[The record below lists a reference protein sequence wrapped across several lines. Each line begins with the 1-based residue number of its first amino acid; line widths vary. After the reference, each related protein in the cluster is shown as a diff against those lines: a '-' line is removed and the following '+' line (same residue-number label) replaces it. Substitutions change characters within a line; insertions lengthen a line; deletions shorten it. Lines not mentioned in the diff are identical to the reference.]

1 MHICINIV
9 IILNYFVTFYKK
21 TQNFA
26 RFKNNSCKIRHYIIE
41 YNLFTIIFRRYS
53 EMEMQIPVLSKAQLT
68 ERLAALN
75 EEYNS
80 YKALGL
86 KLDMSRGKPG
96 ADQLELTN
104 ELIAPELLGDFK
116 ASNGFDVRNYGI
128 LDGIPECKKLFAEIL
143 DVPADNII
151 VFGNASLTIM
161 YDYIAQCMLFGA
173 GAEPWSKQEGIKFLC
188 PVPGYDRHFAI
199 LEHFGIEMINVPTD
213 ENGPDMAVIEE
224 LIKDEKVKGVICVPM
239 YSNPAGITYSDETVR
254 RFAALKPAAKDFR
267 VIWDNAYC
275 VHHIGTPDK
284 LLNIFEA
291 CKEFGTEDY
300 FIEVTSTSKISF
312 PGAGVAALAASSNN
326 VAAIKSRMT
335 VQTIGYDKINQL
347 RHANYFRN
355 KAGVDAHMLKHAEI
369 LKPKFDAVLSAFE
382 KNLAGKG
389 IASWTVPN
397 GGYFISLDVYNGC
410 AKRTVALC
418 KEAGVT
424 LTGAGATYPYGK
436 DPEDKNI
443 RIAPTFP
450 SRDELCKAVEIL
462 CICVEIAAIEKILEK

>member
-1 MHICINIV
+1 MNI
-9 IILNYFVTFYKK
+9 
-21 TQNFA
+21 QN
-26 RFKNNSCKIRHYIIE
+26 
-41 YNLFTIIFRRYS
+41 
-53 EMEMQIPVLSKAQLT
+53 LSREQLQ
-68 ERLAALN
+68 ERLDALMQ
-75 EEYNS
+75 EYNS

-104 ELIAPELLGDFK
+104 DMLDPALLGDFK
-116 ASNGFDVRNYGI
+116 ASNGFDVRNYGV
-128 LDGIPECKKLFAEIL
+128 LDGIPECKKLFSEIL
-143 DVPADNII
+143 DVAPENLI

-173 GAEPWSKQEGIKFLC
+173 GAEPWAKQSGIKFLC

-199 LEHFGIEMINVPTD
+199 LEHFGIEMINIPSN
-213 ENGPDMAVIEE
+213 ENGPDMGMIEE
-224 LIKDEKVKGVICVPM
+224 LVKDEKVKGVICVPM
-239 YSNPAGITYSDETVR
+239 YSNPSGITYSDETVR

-275 VHHIGTPDK
+275 IHHINDTHDK
-284 LLNIFEA
+284 LLNIFDA
-291 CKEFGTEDY
+291 AKENGTEDF
-300 FIEVTSTSKISF
+300 FIEVTSTSKVTF
-312 PGAGVAALAASSNN
+312 PGAGISVLAASDNN
-326 VAAIKSRMT
+326 IKAIKSRMT
-335 VQTIGYDKINQL
+335 IQTIGYDKINQL
-347 RHANYFRN
+347 RHVNYLKD
-355 KAGVDAHMLKHAEI
+355 KAGVEAHMQKHAAV
-369 LKPKFDAVLSAFE
+369 LKPKFDAVLDAFE
-382 KNLAGKG
+382 STLAGKG

-397 GGYFISLDVYNGC
+397 GGYFISLDVYEGC

-462 CICVEIAAIEKILEK
+462 CLCVEIAAIEKILG

>member
-1 MHICINIV
+1 MNI
-9 IILNYFVTFYKK
+9 
-21 TQNFA
+21 QN
-26 RFKNNSCKIRHYIIE
+26 
-41 YNLFTIIFRRYS
+41 
-53 EMEMQIPVLSKAQLT
+53 LSREQLQ
-68 ERLAALN
+68 ERLGMLMQ
-75 EEYNS
+75 EYNS

-104 ELIAPELLGDFK
+104 DMLDPALLGDFK
-116 ASNGFDVRNYGI
+116 ASNGFDVRNYGV
-128 LDGIPECKKLFAEIL
+128 LDGIPECKKLFSEIL
-143 DVPADNII
+143 DVAPENLI

-173 GAEPWSKQEGIKFLC
+173 GAEPWAKQSGIKFLC

-199 LEHFGIEMINVPTD
+199 LEHFGIEMINIPSN
-213 ENGPDMAVIEE
+213 ENGPDMGMIEE
-224 LIKDEKVKGVICVPM
+224 LVKDEKVKGVICVPM
-239 YSNPAGITYSDETVR
+239 YSNPSGITYSDETVR

-275 VHHIGTPDK
+275 IHHINDTHDK
-284 LLNIFEA
+284 LLNIFDA
-291 CKEFGTEDY
+291 AKENGTEDF
-300 FIEVTSTSKISF
+300 FIEVTSTSKVTF
-312 PGAGVAALAASSNN
+312 PGAGISMLAASDNN
-326 VAAIKSRMT
+326 IKAIKSRMT
-335 VQTIGYDKINQL
+335 IQTIGYDKINQL
-347 RHANYFRN
+347 RHVNYLKD
-355 KAGVDAHMLKHAEI
+355 KAGVEAHMQKHAAV
-369 LKPKFDAVLSAFE
+369 LKPKFDAVLDAFE
-382 KNLAGKG
+382 STLAGKG

-397 GGYFISLDVYNGC
+397 GGYFISLDVYEGC

-462 CICVEIAAIEKILEK
+462 CLCVEIAAIEKILG

>member
-1 MHICINIV
+1 MKI
-9 IILNYFVTFYKK
+9 
-21 TQNFA
+21 QNLS
-26 RFKNNSCKIRHYIIE
+26 RE
-41 YNLFTIIFRRYS
+41 QLS
-53 EMEMQIPVLSKAQLT
+53 ERLSALT
-68 ERLAALN
+68 EKYN
-75 EEYNS
+75 E
-80 YKALGL
+80 YKAMGL

-96 ADQLELTN
+96 ADQLKITN
-104 ELIAPELLGDFK
+104 DMLDPALLGDFK

-128 LDGIPECKKLFAEIL
+128 LDGIPECKTLFSEML
-143 DVPADNII
+143 GVGSDNLI

-173 GAEPWSKQEGIKFLC
+173 GAEPWAVQKGIKFLC

-199 LEHFGIEMINVPTD
+199 LEHFGIEMINIPTN
-213 ENGPDMAVIEE
+213 ENGPDMDMIDE
-224 LIKDEKVKGVICVPM
+224 LIKDEKVKGIICVPM
-239 YSNPAGITYSDETVR
+239 YSNPSGITYTDETVR

-275 VHHIGTPDK
+275 VHHVNAEHDK

-291 CKEFGTEDY
+291 AKANGTEDY
-300 FIEVTSTSKISF
+300 FIEVTSTSKITF
-312 PGAGVAALAASSNN
+312 PGAGISVLAASDANIK
-326 VAAIKSRMT
+326 AIKSRMT

-347 RHANYFRN
+347 RHVNYLKN
-355 KAGVDAHMLKHAEI
+355 MAGIEAHMEKHAAI
-369 LKPKFDAVLSAFE
+369 LKPKFDAVLDAFN
-382 KNLAGKG
+382 KNLADKG
-389 IASWTVPN
+389 ISSWTNPN
-397 GGYFISLDVYNGC
+397 GGYFISLDVYEGC

-462 CICVEIAAIEKILEK
+462 CLCVEISAIEKILG

>member
-1 MHICINIV
+1 MNLQNIGKEKL
-9 IILNYFVTFYKK
+9 IERLD
-21 TQNFA
+21 A
-26 RFKNNSCKIRHYIIE
+26 LKNE
-41 YNLFTIIFRRYS
+41 YNAF
-53 EMEMQIPVLSKAQLT
+53 
-68 ERLAALN
+68 
-75 EEYNS
+75 
-80 YKALGL
+80 KALGL

-96 ADQLELTN
+96 TDQLDLTN
-104 ELIAPELLGDFK
+104 ELVNPDYLGNYK

-128 LDGIPECKKLFAEIL
+128 LDGIPECKALFAEIL
-143 DVPADNII
+143 DVPAENVI

-173 GAEPWSKQEGIKFLC
+173 GDKPWSKLDKVKFLC
-188 PVPGYDRHFAI
+188 PVPGYDRHFSI
-199 LEHFGIEMINVPTD
+199 LEHFGIEMINIPTD
-213 ENGPDMAVIEE
+213 ENGPDMDMIEE
-224 LIKDEKVKGVICVPM
+224 LVKDEAVKGAFCVPM
-239 YSNPAGITYSDETVR
+239 YSNPSGITYSDEVVR

-275 VHHIGTPDK
+275 VHHVNETPDK

-291 CKEFGTEDY
+291 CKEFGTEDN

-326 VAAIKSRMT
+326 IAAIKSRMT

-347 RHANYFRN
+347 RHANFFKN
-355 KAGVDAHMLKHAEI
+355 KAGVDAHMLKHAAI
-369 LKPKFDAVLSAFE
+369 LKPKFEAVLTAFNE
-382 KNLAGKG
+382 KLAGKG
-389 IASWTVPN
+389 IASWTNPN
-397 GGYFISLDVYNGC
+397 GGYFISLDVYEGC

-424 LTGAGATYPYGK
+424 LTGAGATFPYGN
-436 DPEDKNI
+436 DPLDKNI

-462 CICVEIAAIEKILEK
+462 CVCVELAAIEKILAE